1 MRIVREVL
9 EKQFDTYIKK
19 TIKNTIINYKK
30 YEIKKMHREVSFE
43 TLSNDADI
51 SVPFSF
57 SLKENLEDYFEVAAS
72 FLILNYFE
80 NEKLYTV
87 VSKLTAE
94 QKEIL
99 ELKILYNYNSK
110 EIAQQLNKSD
120 SRVRHIYADTIKKIN
135 NQMKE

>member
-1 MRIVREVL
+1 MKEAL

-30 YEIKKMHREVSFE
+30 YEMRKKHREVSFE
-43 TLSNDADI
+43 SLSNETDI

-57 SLKENLEDYFEVAAS
+57 SLKENLEDYFE
-72 FLILNYFE
+72 
-80 NEKLYTV
+80 NEKLYNI
-87 VSKLTAE
+87 VSKLTPE

-110 EIAQQLNKSD
+110 EIARQLNKSD
-120 SRVRHIYADTIKKIN
+120 SRIRHIYADTIKKIN
-135 NQMKE
+135 NQMKGD

>member
-30 YEIKKMHREVSFE
+30 YEIRKMHREVSFE
-43 TLSNDADI
+43 ALSNDADI

-57 SLKENLEDYFEVAAS
+57 SLKENLEDYFE
-72 FLILNYFE
+72 

-87 VSKLTAE
+87 VSKLTDE

-99 ELKILYNYNSK
+99 
-110 EIAQQLNKSD
+110 
-120 SRVRHIYADTIKKIN
+120 
-135 NQMKE
+135 